1 MERRTLV
8 REPFNTYS
16 HLTGAVLALV
26 GTVVLALL
34 SGGDA
39 AKLVGALVFGVTMTM
54 MYASSSL
61 YHALKVSEKALQGL
75 RRLDHAAIFLFIA
88 GTYTPVVLQGLEP
101 SWKPWAIGIVW
112 GLAVFGVFFRVFVLK
127 APRWL
132 YTLSYV
138 GLGWLVVFFWPKL
151 DLNIWALVWL
161 VAGGLAYSLGALNY
175 ATKWPDPWPKVVG
188 FHGIWHLFVLAG
200 SIFMYLAVL
209 ALYLK

>member
-1 MERRTLV
+1 MI

-16 HLTGAVLALV
+16 HLTGAILALV
-26 GTVVLALL
+26 GTIVLLLL
-34 SGGDA
+34 SQGDTA
-39 AKLVGALVFGVTMTM
+39 RWVGALVFGVSMTM
-54 MYASSSL
+54 MYVSSSL
-61 YHALKVSEKALQGL
+61 YHALKVSEKTLQGL

-101 SWKPWAIGIVW
+101 SWKPWALGIVW

-151 DLNIWALVWL
+151 HLNIWALVWL
-161 VAGGLAYSLGALNY
+161 IAGGLAYSLGAINLSLI
-175 ATKWPDPWPKVVG
+175 
-188 FHGIWHLFVLAG
+188 HI
-200 SIFMYLAVL
+200 
-209 ALYLK
+209 

>member
-1 MERRTLV
+1 MI

-26 GTVVLALL
+26 GTIVLALL

-39 AKLVGALVFGVTMTM
+39 AKLAGALVFGVSMTV

-101 SWKPWAIGIVW
+101 SWKPWALGIVW

-151 DLNIWALVWL
+151 NLNIWALVWL
-161 VAGGLAYSLGALNY
+161 VAGGLAYSLGAINY
-175 ATKWPDPWPKVVG
+175 ATKWPDLWPKVVG

>member
-1 MERRTLV
+1 MI

-16 HLTGAVLALV
+16 HLTGAILALV
-26 GTVVLALL
+26 GTIVLLLL
-34 SGGDA
+34 SQGDTA
-39 AKLVGALVFGVTMTM
+39 RWVGALVFGVSMTM
-54 MYASSSL
+54 MYVSSSL
-61 YHALKVSEKALQGL
+61 YHALKVSEKALQDL

-101 SWKPWAIGIVW
+101 SWKPWALGIVW

-151 DLNIWALVWL
+151 HLNIWAVVWL
-161 VAGGLAYSLGALNY
+161 IAGGLAYSLGAINY
-175 ATKWPDPWPKVVG
+175 ATKWPDPWPHVVG
-188 FHGIWHLFVLAG
+188 FHGLWHLFVLAG

-209 ALYLK
+209 ALYLQ